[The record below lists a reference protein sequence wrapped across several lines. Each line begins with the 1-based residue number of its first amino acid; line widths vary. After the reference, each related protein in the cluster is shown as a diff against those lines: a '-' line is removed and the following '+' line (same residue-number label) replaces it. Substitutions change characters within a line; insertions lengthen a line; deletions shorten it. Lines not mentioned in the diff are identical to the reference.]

1 MNKLISSA
9 QRFAALGHEHRL
21 ELFQVLVKAGDE
33 GMTVGELQ
41 SVLGRPAS
49 TLAFHLRELVN
60 ASLVTQEKE
69 GRSVHCR
76 VNFKA
81 LDDVLQFQPPAAV
94 PLHRHCRSVSPR
106 ASPGWAR
113 TSTSLRPPPR

>member
-21 ELFQVLVKAGDE
+21 ELFQTLVKAGDA

-41 SVLGRPAS
+41 ARIGCPAS

-60 ASLVTQEKE
+60 SGLVTQEKE
-69 GRSVHCR
+69 GRSVHSR
-76 VNFKA
+76 VDFKV
-81 LDDVLQFQPPAAV
+81 LNEVLQFVKQDCCKGVALPVFGAK
-94 PLHRHCRSVSPR
+94 
-106 ASPGWAR
+106 
-113 TSTSLRPPPR
+113 

>member
-21 ELFQVLVKAGDE
+21 ELFQALVKAGDD
-33 GMTVGELQ
+33 GLTVGELQ
-41 SVLGRPAS
+41 AQLGRPAS

-60 ASLVTQEKE
+60 AGLVSQEKE

-76 VNFKA
+76 VDFNV
-81 LDDVLQFQPPAAV
+81 LNEVLQFVKQDCCKGVALPVFGAK
-94 PLHRHCRSVSPR
+94 
-106 ASPGWAR
+106 
-113 TSTSLRPPPR
+113 